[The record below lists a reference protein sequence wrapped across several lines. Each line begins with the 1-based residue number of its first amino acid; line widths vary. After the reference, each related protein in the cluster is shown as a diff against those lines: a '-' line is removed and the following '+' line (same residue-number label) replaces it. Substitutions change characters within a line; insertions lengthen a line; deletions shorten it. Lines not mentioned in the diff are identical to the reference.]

1 MMIVGSELSD
11 TIANIS
17 EDDVWIVHPIPGYV
31 VKFKEVN
38 SNCRTLFMKE
48 KCKLFLNICHCM
60 QLPPPEDLSE
70 DEVAKL
76 LDSSDPSKYR
86 IPLCV
91 GDVEVVLDRKG
102 EDSVKIDVIVN
113 STFYLVQLEKSEFF
127 RQLLLLV
134 ISEAVEK
141 KHDITIDVKGAIKLK
156 NRKCVGDLSAQ
167 RIRKKPREAF
177 IREVE
182 SVKQSEGPIHEQ
194 YCLPKNCLLILRDG
208 RQLEVNLKLASVVP
222 SIKNTDRLNVRMND
236 DHLLIILDRKQT
248 ILDIY
253 FPVKVDYKRVE
264 AKLLLDEGILRILTP
279 VIW

>member
-1 MMIVGSELSD
+1 L
-11 TIANIS
+11 
-17 EDDVWIVHPIPGYV
+17 
-31 VKFKEVN
+31 
-38 SNCRTLFMKE
+38 
-48 KCKLFLNICHCM
+48 
-60 QLPPPEDLSE
+60 Q